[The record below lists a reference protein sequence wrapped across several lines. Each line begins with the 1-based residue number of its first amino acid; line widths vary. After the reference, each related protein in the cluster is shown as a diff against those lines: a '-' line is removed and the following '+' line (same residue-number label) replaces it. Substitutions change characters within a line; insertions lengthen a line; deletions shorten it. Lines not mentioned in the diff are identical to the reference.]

1 MLMVGIFPETNFLVC
16 LLENTNSTD
25 STPYYEIYLQTG
37 SDVPSGKNCSNYQS
51 LHIPCLC

>member
-1 MLMVGIFPETNFLVC
+1 MMLPETNFLVC
-16 LLENTNSTD
+16 LLDDTNTTD